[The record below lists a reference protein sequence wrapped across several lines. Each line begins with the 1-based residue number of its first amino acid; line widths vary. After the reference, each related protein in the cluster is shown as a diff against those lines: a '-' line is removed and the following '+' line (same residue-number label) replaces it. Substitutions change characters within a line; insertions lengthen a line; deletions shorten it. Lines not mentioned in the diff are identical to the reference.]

1 MKTQAELEAMV
12 RRACGHEHH
21 SLDCVCKD
29 MLKLALTVRD
39 DALEAVLELESLNSG
54 QRRAIRALKVTP

>member
-21 SLDCVCKD
+21 RLSL
-29 MLKLALTVRD
+29 
-39 DALEAVLELESLNSG
+39 
-54 QRRAIRALKVTP
+54 RRWCGGRADTSITLWIAFAKTC